1 MGQKIEIFH
10 STTLVAMNITRGIV
24 ATERRVEVPTP
35 CAENP
40 GAVSYSSANIL
51 VAVAAGIPETA
62 VMKST
67 QKSENPSILSVK
79 QKKSGIARSLNM
91 QR

>member
-1 MGQKIEIFH
+1 MT
-10 STTLVAMNITRGIV
+10 SVATNITSGIV
-24 ATERRVEVPTP
+24 AIESRVEVPTP

-51 VAVAAGIPETA
+51 VVLAEGMADVAVT
-62 VMKST
+62 KST
-67 QKSENPSILSVK
+67 QKSENPSILSAK
-79 QKKSGIARSLNM
+79 QKKSGISSSLKR